1 MNFIGMPTSGF
12 VLNFSENPI
21 SLLMLKQ
28 APTQL
33 SVEQQ
38 WVKCVIFFQSY
49 FILKPKRL
57 AEAQTVTVR

>member
-1 MNFIGMPTSGF
+1 MNFIGMPTSDF

-38 WVKCVIFFQSY
+38 S
-49 FILKPKRL
+49 KPKR
-57 AEAQTVTVR
+57 